1 MRSQAAAASQSHWRH
16 QDNSS
21 PVGFQSAAGRVEG
34 GLPSSGI
41 APPSERA
48 AQPAERQ
55 AQCADHYLSV
65 NTWYHLGQAA
75 SAQQKRKAGD
85 I

>member
-1 MRSQAAAASQSHWRH
+1 MTSQAAGASQSHWRH

-21 PVGFQSAAGRVEG
+21 PVGLQSAAGRVEG
-34 GLPSSGI
+34 GPPSSGT

-65 NTWYHLGQAA
+65 NTWYHPGQAE
-75 SAQQKRKAGD
+75 SAQQKGD